1 MESARFGLPLHGSIA
16 HASISYLKDRGEQY
30 KGVALGRGEGYVLL
44 LAIIGR
50 VFIFFTILMYV
61 FTQLLA
67 FECFFARLE
76 MFKKF

>member
-16 HASISYLKDRGEQY
+16 HASISYLKDRGQQY
-30 KGVALGRGEGYVLL
+30 KGVALGRGEGYFLL
-44 LAIIGR
+44 LAIGR
-50 VFIFFTILMYV
+50 VFIFLTILMYV

-76 MFKKF
+76 MFKKS

>member
-16 HASISYLKDRGEQY
+16 HASILKDRGQQY
-30 KGVALGRGEGYVLL
+30 KGVALGRGEGYFLL
-44 LAIIGR
+44 LAIGR
-50 VFIFFTILMYV
+50 VFIFLTILMYV

-76 MFKKF
+76 MFKKS